1 MEEIRL
7 KKALKASMRRAGYP
21 MLDEYASTLKEKE
34 NMQALYAADLSGSSD
49 GKELCLT
56 AALFSS
62 WTA

>member
-1 MEEIRL
+1 
-7 KKALKASMRRAGYP
+7 MRRAGYP

-56 AALFSS
+56 TALFSG
-62 WTA
+62 